1 MLNFQTEL
9 YRDGLHKTILVKE
22 LPYDIIEFTITQKL
36 TDTQTGK
43 VITDT
48 GYTTFYSSKE
58 FKDFLEPL
66 LNELKERFANDQNFQ
81 QR

>member
-22 LPYDIIEFTITQKL
+22 HSYDIIELTITQKL
-36 TDTQTGK
+36 TDLPSGK
-43 VITDT
+43 VITDN
-48 GYTTFYSSKE
+48 GFTTFYSSKE
-58 FKDFLEPL
+58 FKDFFEPL
-66 LNELKERFANDQNFQ
+66 LNELKERFANDKNFQ